1 MRPRPRAGVVWEQG
15 EPVRLSRAHA
25 IYWYRRPKLCSDTLI
40 DMIADMEPQRQ
51 AKQGSDG
58 AAKCTPNNGA
68 ASEVRV
74 VVEGSCLFV
83 QVAGSGQFLRE
94 DIGASAEQASQQEA
108 GAQAALPVDGGP
120 EARVQAGD
128 RKRED
133 ERLLDEL
140 KALRLQVLGLGAQ
153 EAASN

>member
-1 MRPRPRAGVVWEQG
+1 MATRAVVVWEKG

-25 IYWYRRPKLCSDTLI
+25 SYSYRRPKLCSDTLF
-40 DMIADMEPQRQ
+40 DLIAVVEC
-51 AKQGSDG
+51 SDG
-58 AAKCTPNNGA
+58 AAKHAAERTDNGA
-68 ASEVRV
+68 ARKVRV
-74 VVEGSCLFV
+74 VVEGSCPFV

-140 KALRLQVLGLGAQ
+140 KALRLQDPGPTACSGVY
-153 EAASN
+153 EK

>member
-1 MRPRPRAGVVWEQG
+1 MEQVK
-15 EPVRLSRAHA
+15 E
-25 IYWYRRPKLCSDTLI
+25 
-40 DMIADMEPQRQ
+40 
-51 AKQGSDG
+51 
-58 AAKCTPNNGA
+58 
-68 ASEVRV
+68 
-74 VVEGSCLFV
+74 SCPFL

-94 DIGASAEQASQQEA
+94 DISASAERASQQEA

-128 RKRED
+128 RKHED

-153 EAASN
+153 EASSN

>member
-1 MRPRPRAGVVWEQG
+1 
-15 EPVRLSRAHA
+15 
-25 IYWYRRPKLCSDTLI
+25 
-40 DMIADMEPQRQ
+40 MEPQRQ

-94 DIGASAEQASQQEA
+94 DIGLTRPSTV
-108 GAQAALPVDGGP
+108 GK
-120 EARVQAGD
+120 EARVH
-128 RKRED
+128 
-133 ERLLDEL
+133 
-140 KALRLQVLGLGAQ
+140 
-153 EAASN
+153 